1 MSYRY
6 YTHRTLRLEPFGGPS
21 VGGTAVSVVG
31 DGTSLGR
38 LGPALALQLLQF
50 ARSAGAALAV
60 LTPLVAL
67 CGLAPKAGYLS
78 HIVDVA
84 PNHSGIVMGMACSVS
99 VLPSIMSNMIPQ
111 VCRAVL

>member
-1 MSYRY
+1 MRARIAAKSA
-6 YTHRTLRLEPFGGPS
+6 S
-21 VGGTAVSVVG
+21 
-31 DGTSLGR
+31 SL
-38 LGPALALQLLQF
+38 LSLQL
-50 ARSAGAALAV
+50 V
-60 LTPLVAL
+60 DIAL

-111 VCRAVL
+111 GAFHTLMLELNGAWSFMFAVCSFFLIGGSAVFVMGSTDDSAWLN